1 MPKINLIRMIYV
13 LGIGSIL
20 YFIILT
26 AIGYAG
32 DRHLK
37 KRRKESASDRKH
49 KIIILLIYLLL
60 LVFGLVLI
68 GEM

>member
-1 MPKINLIRMIYV
+1 VSNINLIRIIYV

-37 KRRKESASDRKH
+37 KRRKESVNDKKQ
-49 KIIILLIYLLL
+49 KIIIFVIYLLL
-60 LVFGLVLI
+60 LIFELIMI